1 MALDNAAFQFDKLYS
16 YLVPPS
22 LAEQAVPGARVVVPF
37 GRGDQPRV
45 GVVMEEDS
53 PSEGLKSLFFCEQHP
68 LLDGEQVALIDY
80 LKHNAFC
87 AYFDAVRTI
96 LPKQLRAAVRCE
108 DGSYSLAD
116 HRTAAQETVFFPGSP
131 EGLTPL
137 MRRVFPLVPSKGAT
151 RAVLTALTGV
161 SAATLAAMEKR
172 GGLVRGAR
180 NKELAVY
187 RRYTPREQ
195 PFTLFP
201 EQQAAYDAIRARIE
215 AGAGETLLYGVTS
228 SGKTVVYMRLISDM
242 LAQGRSS
249 ILLVPEIAIATQTI
263 YRLREMFGDE
273 VAVLHSGL
281 SESERQLQWLAVREG
296 KCRVV
301 VGTRTAVFA
310 PAQLL
315 GLIIIDEQQ
324 ESAYLSEQSPRFSA
338 VAVARERRRLCG
350 CHLLQGS
357 ATPSVSEYYHAGRHG
372 GIVRLEKRY
381 LGLPLPA
388 VETVDMRQELLAG
401 NTGFVSGQLK
411 RAIDQRL
418 AAGQQVM
425 LLLNRRGYYTVS
437 ICTECRQVQKC
448 PHCDAALVYHKTA
461 AGLHCHHCGYQ
472 EPVRGSCS
480 ACGGT
485 LRFTGLGTQR
495 AEEQLEQL
503 FPSARILRLD
513 LDSASRRGEYEQKLR
528 DFREGRYDIIVG
540 TQMIAKGLDFENV
553 TLAAVLGIDQLLL
566 MQDYRVYERVF
577 SMVTQL
583 VGRSGRSRK
592 GGTALIQ
599 TVDPDNPVLAL
610 AARQDYD
617 GFFRTEIAMRK
628 ACLYPPFCA
637 MYTVGF
643 SGEKAPDVLAA
654 AESFAAVLKRLVA
667 AQGDVPVRLLGPSP
681 FRVGY
686 LAGQYRYKLTVKCRG
701 DARWN
706 RLTEQAMEEF
716 YSDSRFRGIRLSVDA
731 FGCRDD

>member
-151 RAVLTALTGV
+151 RAELTALTGV

-388 VETVDMRQELLAG
+388 VETVDMRQELLAALAG
-401 NTGFVSGQLK
+401 PLVNLVCGALFCMRSPAFAAYSLMLGIYNLLPVWPLDGGRAVRCALAQHLPLARAEAVS
-411 RAIDQRL
+411 RRSSFAVC
-418 AAGQQVM
+418 AA
-425 LLLNRRGYYTVS
+425 LLLAGIILTFFRRAGLW
-437 ICTECRQVQKC
+437 
-448 PHCDAALVYHKTA
+448 PLGTA
-461 AGLHCHHCGYQ
+461 AYL
-472 EPVRGSCS
+472 
-480 ACGGT
+480 T
-485 LRFTGLGTQR
+485 LRL
-495 AEEQLEQL
+495 L
-503 FPSARILRLD
+503 
-513 LDSASRRGEYEQKLR
+513 
-528 DFREGRYDIIVG
+528 
-540 TQMIAKGLDFENV
+540 
-553 TLAAVLGIDQLLL
+553 TLA
-566 MQDYRVYERVF
+566 
-577 SMVTQL
+577 
-583 VGRSGRSRK
+583 K
-592 GGTALIQ
+592 
-599 TVDPDNPVLAL
+599 
-610 AARQDYD
+610 
-617 GFFRTEIAMRK
+617 RT
-628 ACLYPPFCA
+628 
-637 MYTVGF
+637 
-643 SGEKAPDVLAA
+643 GE
-654 AESFAAVLKRLVA
+654 
-667 AQGDVPVRLLGPSP
+667 
-681 FRVGY
+681 
-686 LAGQYRYKLTVKCRG
+686 
-701 DARWN
+701 
-706 RLTEQAMEEF
+706 
-716 YSDSRFRGIRLSVDA
+716 
-731 FGCRDD
+731 